1 MLDNKVHY
9 KILFLT
15 GSQHREGNIVHKRT
29 SHSSDMK
36 ALTYYAAQMLLL

>member
-15 GSQHREGNIVHKRT
+15 GSQHKEGTIVHKRN
-29 SHSSDMK
+29 SHSSNMK
-36 ALTYYAAQMLLL
+36 ALK